1 MAQLPATITGSLSR
15 KPCLPGIMKWT
26 PDETLML
33 LWSDCVCVL
42 YRMPVY
48 GCAKKELGNARNS
61 VLTNTDLERVL
72 LKEFFNYEFLFFF
85 YFFLHMTF
93 DICDFNL
100 NLLC

>member
-1 MAQLPATITGSLSR
+1 MAQPPATITGSPSR

-42 YRMPVY
+42 YRMLVY

-72 LKEFFNYEFLFFF
+72 LKEFFNYEFFFF
-85 YFFLHMTF
+85 LNFFLHMTF